1 MEVDTVE
8 NYSGPTT
15 ALKKQMLV
23 QWCMSAQFF
32 SDAELQKNLKRLLG
46 DEHQEAAPEII
57 DQLNSTL
64 EQFSFA
70 LRSSM
75 SQTNGE
81 RWWAL
86 ISTNADGISMTAS
99 AYTAMELGILRKL
112 IESVFTEPLGN
123 YVIGLHQ
130 AVREAAEK
138 GPSSFSRREAQDLVM
153 LFCRDGWLAIDDGRW
168 VTIGQRACIELQQY
182 LEDAYPEFVRTCGLC
197 KEMATTGLMCG
208 GCGAFV
214 HPYCVDRLKLN
225 STGMPACSEC
235 RQYLNDSDAFGPGK
249 SGIPHSVK
257 LDSTQAQAQ
266 SP

>member
-1 MEVDTVE
+1 MDVDTVE
-8 NYSGPTT
+8 DHSGPTT
-15 ALKKQMLV
+15 TLEKQMLV

-32 SDAELQKNLKRLLG
+32 SETELQNNIKRILG
-46 DEHQEAAPEII
+46 DGHQGTAMEVI
-57 DQLNSTL
+57 DQLNPTL
-64 EQFSFA
+64 EKFSLA

-75 SQTNGE
+75 SQTSGE
-81 RWWAL
+81 QWWAL

-99 AYTAMELGILRKL
+99 AYTAMELGILRQL

-130 AVREAAEK
+130 AVREATEK

-197 KEMATTGLMCG
+197 KQMATTGLMCG
-208 GCGAFV
+208 GCGAFA
-214 HPYCVDRLKLN
+214 HPYCVDRLKFN
-225 STGMPACSEC
+225 ATGAPSCPEC
-235 RQYLNDSDAFGPGK
+235 RQQLNNSDAFGPGK
-249 SGIPHSVK
+249 SGIPHSAK
-257 LDSTQAQAQ
+257 LDSTQAQD
-266 SP
+266 